1 MLVIHQ
7 MQETEITSK
16 EIPAR
21 ISLKPICQH

>member
-1 MLVIHQ
+1 